1 MPPVN
6 LLIKPSSGNCN
17 MRCRYCFYHDIQEN
31 RDVFSFGFMSEETLE
46 QVIRR
51 GLEYADGSCSFGFQ
65 GGEPTL
71 SGLPFFQKV
80 VELEQKYNT
89 KGIPVYNAIQ
99 TNGMLIDEDWA
110 RFLGE
115 NHFLVGLSLDGHKDI
130 NDLNRL
136 DAHRKGTYGR
146 ILKAAQLLSAHHV
159 DFNILTVVT
168 GYTASN
174 ITKIYN
180 FFRRSN
186 LLYQQYI
193 PCLDPL
199 GEERGQHDWSLTP
212 EKYGKFLKTLF
223 DLWYQ
228 DIKAGR
234 FIYIRYFENLV
245 GMVMGYPPE
254 SCGLS
259 GRCVIQNVVEA
270 DGSVYPCDF
279 YALDQMR
286 LGNVHENSL
295 EEMARSR
302 AALEFLAAPGH
313 VDEKCRSCR
322 WYGICR
328 GGCRR
333 DREPVIDGKP
343 ALNYFCP
350 AYEEFFAYVY
360 PRLEEIA
367 RDLQAGKK
375 FFPHL

>member
-51 GLEYADGSCSFGFQ
+51 GLEYAEGSCSFGFQ

-180 FFRRSN
+180 FFRR
-186 LLYQQYI
+186 QY
-193 PCLDPL
+193 
-199 GEERGQHDWSLTP
+199 R
-212 EKYGKFLKTLF
+212 
-223 DLWYQ
+223 
-228 DIKAGR
+228 
-234 FIYIRYFENLV
+234 
-245 GMVMGYPPE
+245 
-254 SCGLS
+254 S
-259 GRCVIQNVVEA
+259 GTNT
-270 DGSVYPCDF
+270 
-279 YALDQMR
+279 
-286 LGNVHENSL
+286 
-295 EEMARSR
+295 
-302 AALEFLAAPGH
+302 
-313 VDEKCRSCR
+313 
-322 WYGICR
+322 
-328 GGCRR
+328 
-333 DREPVIDGKP
+333 
-343 ALNYFCP
+343 
-350 AYEEFFAYVY
+350 
-360 PRLEEIA
+360 
-367 RDLQAGKK
+367 
-375 FFPHL
+375 